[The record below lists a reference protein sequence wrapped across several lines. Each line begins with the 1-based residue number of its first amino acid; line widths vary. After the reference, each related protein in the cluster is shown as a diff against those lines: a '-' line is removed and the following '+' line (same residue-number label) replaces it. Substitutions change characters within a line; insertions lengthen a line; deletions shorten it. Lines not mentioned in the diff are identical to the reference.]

1 MTGRWSLARQ
11 YSLTSLVVLLA
22 SGLLMGLWVGRQI
35 EQGTLD
41 NAAAITSLYV
51 DSVIT
56 PHLQPIASR
65 GWLAA
70 EDIAALDRLLNE
82 TTLQQQIV
90 AFKIWSPE
98 GKILYSPD
106 RRLLGRTFPEDDELA
121 AALGGA
127 VVASIGDLSEAENEF
142 ERQRWSRL
150 VSVYVPVR
158 RDNGGEIFAVTE
170 FYQLPDRLDRSVRA
184 AQLRSWGVVAAL
196 TLATY
201 LLLAWI
207 VGRGSA
213 TIARQGR
220 DLDRQV
226 ADLAQLL
233 VQNIQLNE
241 RVHGAAERTTALNEQ
256 ALRRVSADLHDG
268 PAQVLA
274 LARMRLDDLVAEED
288 LKAETRADLASVHG
302 AVGEALNDLRAISAG
317 LLLPELAGLS
327 LREVVERA
335 VRDHQRRTGTVV
347 RLLPG
352 ALPTAVPFAVTIA
365 LYRSLQE
372 ALSNATRH
380 GGGVD
385 MTVTARQEAGQ
396 LCLRVS
402 DGGPGM
408 AAPPAPDGESY
419 RHLGLAGMRERAR
432 LLGGDFALTS
442 APGQGTTIDVRWPL
456 AATEETV
463 CQKNETAETLGVG

>member
-11 YSLTSLVVLLA
+11 FLLTSLVVLLA

-56 PHLQPIASR
+56 PHLQPIVSR
-65 GWLAA
+65 GWLATD
-70 EDIAALDRLLNE
+70 DIAALDRLMNE
-82 TTLQQQIV
+82 TPLQQQIV
-90 AFKIWSPE
+90 AFKIWSPD

-106 RRLLGRTFPEDDELA
+106 RRLLGRTFPVDDELH

-127 VVASIGDLSEAENEF
+127 VVATVSDLSEAENEF

-158 RDNGGEIFAVTE
+158 RDGSGEIFAVTE
-170 FYQLPDRLDRSVRA
+170 FYQLPDRLDSTVRT
-184 AQLRSWGVVAAL
+184 AQFRSWGVVAAL
-196 TLATY
+196 TLTTY

-220 DLDRQV
+220 DLDQQV
-226 ADLAQLL
+226 SDLAQLL

-274 LARMRLDDLVAEED
+274 LARMRLDDLVVEGNLNAD
-288 LKAETRADLASVHG
+288 TRGELAAVHG
-302 AVGEALNDLRAISAG
+302 AVGEALRDLRAISAG
-317 LLLPELAGLS
+317 LLLPELEGLP

-335 VRDHQRRTGTVV
+335 VRDHQRRTGTTVHTV
-347 RLLPG
+347 LG
-352 ALPTAVPFAVTIA
+352 DLPTAVPVAVTIA

-385 MTVTARQEAGQ
+385 MIVRVWQETRQ
-396 LCLRVS
+396 LCLQVS
-402 DGGPGM
+402 DGGPGVPM
-408 AAPPAPDGESY
+408 TPVSDEEPY

-442 APGQGTTIDVRWPL
+442 VPGQGTVVELRWPL
-456 AATEETV
+456 AATEETA
-463 CQKNETAETLGVG
+463 CQENETYAKPGVG